1 MSINISIL
9 GSTGSIGTQTLEVV
23 DQFKGDLKVV
33 GLGAGTN
40 IELLRK
46 QIRKYNPT
54 AVSVRREEDSLVL
67 KRSKKNRVKF
77 LWGEKGNCTLA
88 SMPAVDRVVIATP
101 GLAGIKPTLAAI
113 EAKKTIALATKEVLV
128 AAGELVTTKA
138 KRRGVKILPVDSEH
152 SAIFQSLGERKVGEI
167 ERIILTCSGGPF
179 RGMKFSELKNI
190 KKEQAL
196 AHPNWNMGKKI
207 TIDIATLMYQGL

>member
-88 SMPAVDRVVIATP
+88 SMPAVYRVVIATP

-113 EAKKTIALATKEVLV
+113 
-128 AAGELVTTKA
+128 
-138 KRRGVKILPVDSEH
+138 
-152 SAIFQSLGERKVGEI
+152 
-167 ERIILTCSGGPF
+167 
-179 RGMKFSELKNI
+179 
-190 KKEQAL
+190 
-196 AHPNWNMGKKI
+196 
-207 TIDIATLMYQGL
+207 